1 MIAHP
6 RYLPASSIAAIA
18 AAIASLSIA
27 SAPPVS
33 SSRPAGRRA
42 ASPTA
47 LKSQLIVAALA
58 GLAALAALSPARTG
72 TGRRSLHSPARPASS
87 RQPRACAP
95 GQTGEL
101 HFDARD
107 PPPGRRKKRQ
117 NCALG
122 DSNVILRN
130 RFCRAEISF
139 CRSGPKFG
147 RRKSLD
153 TCFTI
158 GRIGAE
164 PAKSKRKSGMGE
176 AAEAI
181 AV

>member
-107 PPPGRRKKRQ
+107 PPPGRRKKTPKLCSRGFERHPAQ
-117 NCALG
+117 PLLPRR
-122 DSNVILRN
+122 DFLLSV
-130 RFCRAEISF
+130 RAKV
-139 CRSGPKFG
+139 RTAQKFG
-147 RRKSLD
+147 YLFHHWSNWR
-153 TCFTI
+153 
-158 GRIGAE
+158 GA
-164 PAKSKRKSGMGE
+164 SKVDKEGP
-176 AAEAI
+176 
-181 AV
+181 